1 MIHTTFFIYLLY
13 IYIIGK
19 CSNSKPACCCLFRR
33 VFITF
38 MDCPTGHVRFSW
50 TVVFI
55 RIENLLKASK
65 TFTPV
70 VIGGIIT
77 AIFLIFIILLIII
90 LSMKYR
96 KDKLQSQQAEF
107 LHSKIYNDKFVEG
120 KFKLF
125 LLNDPK

>member
-1 MIHTTFFIYLLY
+1 MSGFQSHDCDQIYSVDLVEIQVEESRITEIQIISTYMKIHIWNQDHL
-13 IYIIGK
+13 
-19 CSNSKPACCCLFRR
+19 
-33 VFITF
+33 
-38 MDCPTGHVRFSW
+38 
-50 TVVFI
+50 
-55 RIENLLKASK
+55 
-65 TFTPV
+65 TPV

-120 KFKLF
+120 RV
-125 LLNDPK
+125 